1 MTQTESI
8 KELATALA
16 KAQGEIEGASKDTE
30 NPFFKSKYADLGSV
44 IAAMRK
50 PFADNGLAV
59 HQGPRGTNGELRL
72 VTRIIHKSGEWLE
85 DDGFPLLMDKQN
97 MQGLGSATTYARR
110 YGLMSA
116 AGIAPEDDDGN
127 AAVKGAG
134 KDGTK
139 YETKNDLWGG
149 PIAKTKFKAALMG
162 FVSELTACGDGDQ
175 LLAFL
180 NSEESQ
186 AIVNQC
192 MADMPN
198 WYFGGDDSNV
208 LGLEERIE
216 GRKKEL
222 MEDAA

>member
-1 MTQTESI
+1 
-8 KELATALA
+8 
-16 KAQGEIEGASKDTE
+16 
-30 NPFFKSKYADLGSV
+30 
-44 IAAMRK
+44 
-50 PFADNGLAV
+50 
-59 HQGPRGTNGELRL
+59 
-72 VTRIIHKSGEWLE
+72 
-85 DDGFPLLMDKQN
+85 

-198 WYFGGDDSNV
+198 WYFGGDDSDV
-208 LGLEERIE
+208 LGLEKRIE
-216 GRKKEL
+216 SRKASLE
-222 MEDAA
+222 EQAA